1 MPDPHGPAPGGEPA
15 PHGPGAGG
23 GPGTHGPGAGG
34 VPRPARPDGL
44 GDLLPGGRSWWA
56 YLWAGPN
63 SLVGLAG
70 ALTTRGRPVRWRGV
84 LLFEDAGGGL
94 ARFLRWR
101 GFTAITLGHVI
112 VANARLSDEV
122 LAHELVHVAQHER
135 WGPLY
140 YPAYLAASVLGYKRN
155 PFERAATRL
164 AGAALDAR
172 QPRPDRGH

>member
-1 MPDPHGPAPGGEPA
+1 VPDRRRPRRDRRP
-15 PHGPGAGG
+15 AGG
-23 GPGTHGPGAGG
+23 RARP
-34 VPRPARPDGL
+34 PARPDGL
-44 GDLLPGGRSWWA
+44 GDRLPGGRSWWA
-56 YLWAGPN
+56 YWWAAPN

-70 ALTTRGRPVRWRGV
+70 ALTTRGRPVCWRGV

-112 VANARLSDEV
+112 VANDRLSDEV

-140 YPAYLAASVLGYKRN
+140 YPAYLAASVLGYRRN
-155 PFERAATRL
+155 PFERAATRS
-164 AGAALDAR
+164 AAAALEAAG
-172 QPRPDRGH
+172 PRPRQGAG